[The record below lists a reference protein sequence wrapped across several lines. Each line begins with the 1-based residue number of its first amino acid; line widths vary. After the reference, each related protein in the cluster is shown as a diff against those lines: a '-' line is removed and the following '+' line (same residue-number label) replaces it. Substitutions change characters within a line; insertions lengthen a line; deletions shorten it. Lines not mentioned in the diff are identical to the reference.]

1 MSLQGYSLIFNVL
14 MENQVVM
21 VVVQNP
27 MFMDQL
33 VLEGMI
39 MEMVI
44 YHCHFWMSSILH
56 PPFNYHFPIMPFFH
70 IPTWES
76 PMNDQ
81 FPIMPFF
88 YIPTWVSPLNYQFP
102 IMPFFHIPIWESP
115 LNSQFPIMPYFHIP
129 TWESLLPNPHQI
141 LSLIESQTFHFIL
154 QNLQDM
160 DPLFCH
166 WMMQGSAQ
174 GYPFSPSI
182 TPSGSMS
189 SIRSQVPNNIET
201 TSQLPLPLNLVP
213 IQSVNSNTQEI
224 EEALALIRETG
235 TQIGVLK
242 EIKTMT
248 YKEKFDKKIILICP
262 PNLVK
267 CSINIRT
274 LVNPEIGNYVLV
286 LNPTM
291 KNNPNVESMTIRNTP
306 MLTPPNLNRS
316 MNFIVWNCRG
326 GNGPDFRRNFRS
338 LLDCHKPPIVA
349 LLETKMQ
356 NHQVLLDD
364 FPFNK
369 MIEVPVVG
377 DSGGIVVLWDDN
389 LVELDEIAITEQE
402 IHAMIK
408 GVASPAGGSSDQ
420 A

>member
-1 MSLQGYSLIFNVL
+1 MSQNYPFPVYLVNSQIVGETTIYATPMIPSTFSTSWLEMSLQGYSLIFNVL

-27 MFMDQL
+27 TFMDQL
-33 VLEGMI
+33 VSEGMI
-39 MEMVI
+39 MEMAT
-44 YHCHFWMSSILH
+44 YHSHLWMSSILH
-56 PPFNYHFPIMPFFH
+56 PPFNYQFPIIPFFH
-70 IPTWES
+70 MIPTWES
-76 PMNDQ
+76 PMNYQ

-88 YIPTWVSPLNYQFP
+88 YIPTWESPLNYQFP
-102 IMPFFHIPIWESP
+102 IMPFFHIPTWESP
-115 LNSQFPIMPYFHIP
+115 LNYQFPIMPFFHIP
-129 TWESLLPNPHQI
+129 TWESSLPNPHQI
-141 LSLIESQTFHFIL
+141 LSLMESQTFHLVF

-160 DPLFCH
+160 DPFFHH

-182 TPSGSMS
+182 TPLGSMGS
-189 SIRSQVPNNIET
+189 TRSQVPNNIET

-235 TQIGVLK
+235 TQIG
-242 EIKTMT
+242 
-248 YKEKFDKKIILICP
+248 
-262 PNLVK
+262 
-267 CSINIRT
+267 
-274 LVNPEIGNYVLV
+274 
-286 LNPTM
+286 
-291 KNNPNVESMTIRNTP
+291 
-306 MLTPPNLNRS
+306 
-316 MNFIVWNCRG
+316 

-338 LLDCHKPPIVA
+338 LLDCHKPPLVA

-377 DSGGIVVLWDDN
+377 NSGGIVILWDDN

-408 GVASPAGGSSDQ
+408 DTYSRKWLIVGDFNKLLNNADKLGGIP
-420 A
+420 

>member
-1 MSLQGYSLIFNVL
+1 MNLQGYSLIFNVL

-27 MFMDQL
+27 TFMDQL
-33 VLEGMI
+33 VSEGMI
-39 MEMVI
+39 IEMVT
-44 YHCHFWMSSILH
+44 YHSHLWMSSILH
-56 PPFNYHFPIMPFFH
+56 PPFNYQFPIMPFFH

-76 PMNDQ
+76 PMNYQ

-88 YIPTWVSPLNYQFP
+88 YIPTWESPLNYQFP
-102 IMPFFHIPIWESP
+102 IMPFFHIPTWEFP
-115 LNSQFPIMPYFHIP
+115 PNYQLPIMPFFHIP
-129 TWESLLPNPHQI
+129 TWESSLPNPHQI
-141 LSLIESQTFHFIL
+141 LSLMESQTFHFVF

-160 DPLFCH
+160 DPLFHH

-182 TPSGSMS
+182 TPSGSMGS
-189 SIRSQVPNNIET
+189 TRSQVPNNIET

-235 TQIGVLK
+235 TQI
-242 EIKTMT
+242 
-248 YKEKFDKKIILICP
+248 
-262 PNLVK
+262 
-267 CSINIRT
+267 
-274 LVNPEIGNYVLV
+274 
-286 LNPTM
+286 
-291 KNNPNVESMTIRNTP
+291 
-306 MLTPPNLNRS
+306 
-316 MNFIVWNCRG
+316 VWNCRG

-338 LLDCHKPPIVA
+338 LLDCHKPPLVA

-369 MIEVPVVG
+369 MIEVPIVG
-377 DSGGIVVLWDDN
+377 NSGGIVVLWDDN